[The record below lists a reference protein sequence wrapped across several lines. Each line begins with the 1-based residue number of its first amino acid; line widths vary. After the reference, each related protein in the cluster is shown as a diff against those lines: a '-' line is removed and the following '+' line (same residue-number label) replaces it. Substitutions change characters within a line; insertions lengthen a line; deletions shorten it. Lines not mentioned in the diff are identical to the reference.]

1 MNIIAAILAA
11 AAFLPETSPRTI
23 LNNPLS
29 PGEVAVYQEK
39 EFTTATIYVGGET
52 GDVRR
57 VSEPTAIKGYRL
69 ELIPEDE
76 LSIVW
81 DDSITYSNREWSIEE
96 NSGNIVITTRGG
108 EPIADYSYM
117 QYCGKAGISPA
128 NHMVC
133 TDNLKDNQLTVYI
146 SASGAL
152 SVDIK
157 ALKIWRVAFGDVPY
171 TNDLQ
176 KITYTM
182 KDELGEYNLKDLRK
196 WARDLYNGNRGED
209 WSKYKPKSNV
219 QMEDK
224 TITFGKDVTRYGI
237 QQSADSNLVVKAGGY
252 DAVSVKFHGT
262 STFDGS
268 FAITSFEGP
277 ADGVVTLTYRIDAD
291 EFDPNEIH
299 VFYRERLETGSWS
312 ELSTSAYTHNGATHT
327 ITIPNQTAASGFY
340 RLSYTGTT
348 SNIIE
353 VRFRGTVIVEDALIL
368 KGEDDVYYKI
378 TINNGV
384 ISAVPKNE

>member
-1 MNIIAAILAA
+1 MHTLAAILAA
-11 AAFLPETSPRTI
+11 VAFLPETSPRTI
-23 LNNPLS
+23 QTSPLA
-29 PGEVAVYQEK
+29 PGEVAVYQEPYLQS
-39 EFTTATIYVGGET
+39 ATVYVGGST
-52 GDVRR
+52 GELRR
-57 VSEPTAIKGYRL
+57 VSEPTAIKGYRI
-69 ELIPEDE
+69 EEIPDDD
-76 LSIVW
+76 LSISW
-81 DDSITYSNREWSIEE
+81 DSSLSYTNGCWSVRQGSGSIVVSTR
-96 NSGNIVITTRGG
+96 SGAEIT
-108 EPIADYSYM
+108 DYSYEG
-117 QYCGKAGISPA
+117 YPSDASISPA
-128 NHMVC
+128 NAYR
-133 TDNLKDNQLTVYI
+133 VYDECHGSRLVI
-146 SASGAL
+146 YLEATGEITANADSL
-152 SVDIK
+152 V
-157 ALKIWRVAFGDVPY
+157 LRRVAFGDVPT
-171 TNDLQ
+171 TNDL
-176 KITYTM
+176 KRVTYTM
-182 KDELGEYNLKDLRK
+182 HDELGDYDLKDLRK

-209 WSKYKPKSNV
+209 WAKYKPKSNV

-252 DAVSVKFHGT
+252 DAVSVKFYGT

-291 EFDPNEIH
+291 EFDPSEIH
-299 VFYRERLETGSWS
+299 VLYRERLETGSWS
-312 ELSTSAYTHNGATHT
+312 ELSTSAYTHDGSTHA

-378 TINNGV
+378 SVNGGV
-384 ISAVPKNE
+384 ISATAVE